1 MISRFLFSICFLG
14 LVGCAELDG
23 SMESGDRALG
33 AFEVSQNRI
42 YLAVPTTHQLGF
54 YSMFF
59 RPVDQAGQ
67 FQGCG
72 GIRRCAGTV
81 AFGVPIAAG
90 EQQIFITG
98 PSGRQYRVMSTSAR
112 TSGLY
117 AFADGVQSSGIS
129 QSDISPTTRTMT
141 LNLSPGTVHV
151 IGRGTDA
158 SAAEIADVQG
168 ALRSRYGAA
177 ATSLTYR
184 SVEERPIVCEQRSIA
199 SEVLVGR
206 RTNCRLQ

>member
-23 SMESGDRALG
+23 SMESGDRALS
-33 AFEVSQNRI
+33 AFEVSQDRV
-42 YLAVPTTHQLGF
+42 YLAVPTRHQLGF

-59 RPVDQAGQ
+59 RPVNQAGQ

-81 AFGVPIAAG
+81 AFGFPIAAG

-98 PSGRQYRVMSTSAR
+98 PSGIQYRVMSTSAG

-129 QSDISPTTRTMT
+129 QSDISPRTKTMT

-151 IGRGTDA
+151 IGNNADA
-158 SAAEIADVQG
+158 SAAELAEVQS
-168 ALRSRYGAA
+168 ALRGQYGAA
-177 ATSLTYR
+177 AASLTYR
-184 SVEERPIVCEQRSIA
+184 SVEERPIVCEQQSVA
-199 SEVLVGR
+199 SEMLVGR